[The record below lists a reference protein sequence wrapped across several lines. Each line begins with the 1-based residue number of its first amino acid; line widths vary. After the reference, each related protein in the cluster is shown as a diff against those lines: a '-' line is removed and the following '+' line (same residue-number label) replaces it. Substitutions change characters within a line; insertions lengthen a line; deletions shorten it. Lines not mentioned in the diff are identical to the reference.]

1 MQRLGKFKGWSYI
14 GFSCLML
21 LVGLSLILEWVRA
34 AQIIMVIGCTIA
46 SAVLAVLGPR
56 GFFAILSYRFHGA
69 PGRPSLLVVAV
80 LTCEFGAML
89 ILSLGLELFGLPD
102 PTQPITDANQA
113 LLWFVTIVLAISG
126 AAALLGLC
134 ATAILSLVLRVP
146 HASD

>member
-1 MQRLGKFKGWSYI
+1 
-14 GFSCLML
+14 
-21 LVGLSLILEWVRA
+21 
-34 AQIIMVIGCTIA
+34 
-46 SAVLAVLGPR
+46 
-56 GFFAILSYRFHGA
+56 
-69 PGRPSLLVVAV
+69 
-80 LTCEFGAML
+80 ML